1 MDFLLFAI
9 VDLTLLLVIM
19 AVAIGLGA
27 VIFVHE
33 LGHFLVA
40 KLCGVKCEK
49 FYLGFDIY
57 GLKLLKFRWGE
68 TEYGIGILPLG
79 GYVKMLGQEDNPAR
93 LRAEIERARQQ
104 SGAQTTDAQPAAM
117 PPAAPPSATQAPPAA
132 ETPAGSQ
139 PPHEPA
145 QELATRAESRT
156 SPPSA
161 VQTTEPAA
169 TDAAQT
175 TESSPREVTEP
186 TPTDADAAHAAQAL
200 FDPRSY
206 LAKSVPQRMAIIS
219 AGVVMNVLFAF
230 LCAVA
235 AYSFGVKQLEPTV
248 GQVIAGS
255 PAWKVGFRVG
265 DRVERI
271 GDKPAERF
279 QDLYANISM
288 GDDLHEGIPILVRR
302 PGVEE
307 PILLRPV
314 PVSDGLKPTIGVVP
328 PYSTTLATDGPPAV
342 PGSAAAAADPP
353 LLPGDRIEQLDG
365 QPIQSYAEIHRYFA
379 ANTDR
384 PIRLA
389 LRRAGDDR
397 PGELVHS
404 VLQPNPMRH
413 LGVVMKMGPVCA
425 IQDGSPAAGHLR
437 EGDVI
442 LKIDGQPAGDPMR
455 LPDRLRRRAGQ
466 SISVTVLRDGKEVHL
481 EGIRLR
487 KADRYDESAIPDS
500 PVAVAELG
508 VAYAVL
514 NEVAEVLPD
523 SPAAKSGIAPGDVLR
538 QAVISLPAQSTS
550 RAGKK
555 NEITLNFSQTRRNW
569 PLLCHML
576 QTVNPDSTVTLVFQG
591 DRTAQLPI
599 AMDPQWPNPD
609 RGLVLEQQRFVQKAD
624 SLGSAVRLGLLET
637 GESLTMVVR
646 FLRKLGTQ
654 VSPRLMG
661 GPIAI
666 AAAAGRYA
674 YQGIPELLVFLTM
687 LSANL
692 AVLNFLPIPLLDG
705 GHMVFLLW
713 EGIRGKPANE
723 RVQMILTYIGLAL
736 ILGLLLWVLA
746 LDTTLIPRY
755 QD

>member
-1 MDFLLFAI
+1 LDFVLFAI
-9 VDLTLLLVIM
+9 IDFTLLLVIL
-19 AVAIGLGA
+19 AVAVGLGA

-40 KLCGVKCEK
+40 KLFGVKCEK

-104 SGAQTTDAQPAAM
+104 AGAQAADVQPAAM
-117 PPAAPPSATQAPPAA
+117 QSAAEPSATNAASAA
-132 ETPAGSQ
+132 ETPTDTQ
-139 PPHEPA
+139 PQEPA
-145 QELATRAESRT
+145 EAAAATAEIQN
-156 SPPSA
+156 SPQAAQP
-161 VQTTEPAA
+161 TEP
-169 TDAAQT
+169 
-175 TESSPREVTEP
+175 P
-186 TPTDADAAHAAQAL
+186 PTDAEAAHAAQAL

-219 AGVVMNVLFAF
+219 AGVVMNVVFAF
-230 LCAVA
+230 ICAVA

-271 GDKPAERF
+271 SDKPAERF

-302 PGVEE
+302 PGVAE

-328 PYSTTLATDGPPAV
+328 PYSTTLAADGSPTV

-353 LLPGDRIEQLDG
+353 LLPGDRIEKLDD

-379 ANTDR
+379 ANPDR

-389 LRRAGDDR
+389 LRRAGDGRSD
-397 PGELVHS
+397 ELVQTI
-404 VLQPNPMRH
+404 LQPNPMRH
-413 LGVVMKMGPVCA
+413 LGLVMKMGPVCA
-425 IQDGSPAAGHLR
+425 IQDGSPAEGHLR

-455 LPDRLRRRAGQ
+455 LPDRLRRLAGQ
-466 SISVTVLRDGKEVHL
+466 SIAVTVLRDGKEVQL

-487 KADRYDESAIPDS
+487 KADRYDESAIPDA

-523 SPAAKSGIAPGDVLR
+523 SPAAKSGIAPGDLLR
-538 QAVISLPAQSTS
+538 QAVITLPAQSKS

-576 QTVNPDSTVTLVFQG
+576 QSVSFDSAVTLVFEG
-591 DRTAQLPI
+591 GRTAQLPI
-599 AMDPQWPNPD
+599 ALDPQWPNPD

-624 SLGSAVRLGLLET
+624 SLGSALRLGLLET

-661 GPIAI
+661 GPITI

-713 EGIRGKPANE
+713 EGIRGKPASE
-723 RVQMILTYIGLAL
+723 RVQLILTYIGLAL
-736 ILGLLLWVLA
+736 ILALLLWVLA